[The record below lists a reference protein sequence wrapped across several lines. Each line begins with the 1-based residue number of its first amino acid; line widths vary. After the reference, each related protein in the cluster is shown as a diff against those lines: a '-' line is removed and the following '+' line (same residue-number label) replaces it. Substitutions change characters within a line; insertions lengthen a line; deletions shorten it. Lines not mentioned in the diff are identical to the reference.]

1 MYIMAAIEEQELEEI
16 NKWDD
21 LNINHNILRGIF
33 AYGLEIPSPIQRKAI
48 IPLLNGKDII
58 GQAQSGTG
66 KTATF
71 SIGGLGRIN
80 WEENASQM
88 ITIAPTREL
97 AIQIKMYQ

>member
-21 LNINHNILRGIF
+21 LKINHNILRGIF

-58 GQAQSGTG
+58 GQAQSGT
-66 KTATF
+66 
-71 SIGGLGRIN
+71 
-80 WEENASQM
+80 
-88 ITIAPTREL
+88 
-97 AIQIKMYQ
+97 